1 MELIIDSSNIEA
13 IRQLNELLTITG
25 ITTNPTIITKS
36 GKDPKI
42 IIQELMD
49 ILNPEQL
56 LFIQVVKTDYEGI
69 LKEAKQIHAL
79 RKKNIYVKYRLPKMV
94 YEQSKNVKN

>member
-42 IIQELMD
+42 LTAHAYKHEESHDLCKYNSAIINFTIIARNCKTHTRTTD
-49 ILNPEQL
+49 IN
-56 LFIQVVKTDYEGI
+56 
-69 LKEAKQIHAL
+69 
-79 RKKNIYVKYRLPKMV
+79 
-94 YEQSKNVKN
+94 SKGSL